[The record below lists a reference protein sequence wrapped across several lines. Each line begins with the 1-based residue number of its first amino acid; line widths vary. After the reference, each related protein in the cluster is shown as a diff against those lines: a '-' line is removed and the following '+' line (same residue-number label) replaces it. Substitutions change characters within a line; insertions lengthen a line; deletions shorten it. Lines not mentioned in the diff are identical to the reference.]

1 MAPANVGTATA
12 SVPASMLTGAGSS
25 QSCPV
30 VHAVAGACPSRQ
42 RRRDLQHAP
51 ASFAQRRAMKR
62 RAEADLVEQRADARF
77 LKRWRCQVQVLPA
90 PDAVAAVERLAAVR
104 ARVVAR
110 TQC

>member
-1 MAPANVGTATA
+1 
-12 SVPASMLTGAGSS
+12 
-25 QSCPV
+25 
-30 VHAVAGACPSRQ
+30 
-42 RRRDLQHAP
+42 
-51 ASFAQRRAMKR
+51 MKR